1 MTVLNI
7 IENFNRVIN
16 TNSSQVYNDKP
27 KAVKEKLPETEK
39 SPLPEKD
46 AREVVAEL
54 NKLTGSLNEKV
65 KFSLHEKTNSI
76 IIRVMNADTNEVI
89 REIPAKYSLRLLE
102 HFQEH
107 MGLFVDE
114 SM

>member
-7 IENFNRVIN
+7 IESFSRAIN
-16 TNSSQVYNDKP
+16 TSPSKVYSDQP
-27 KAVKEKLPETEK
+27 KAVKEKSPGIEK
-39 SPLPEKD
+39 SPIPEKD

-114 SM
+114 SR